1 MTQKVQFHYDPTRPG
16 LGQILGDL
24 EKDVMEV
31 LWRRGE
37 LPVSEMVSLLS
48 RPVAYSSV
56 ITVANRLAKKRLLS
70 RRKDGKTYYY
80 RPRLTR
86 EGLLDTVARQIL
98 DRVSAIAPP
107 ETVAHFMDA
116 VIRENPETLR
126 ALERLIEERRRP

>member
-1 MTQKVQFHYDPTRPG
+1 MTPKVQFHYDPARPG

-37 LPVSEMVSLLS
+37 LPVSEMVSSLA

-56 ITVANRLAKKRLLS
+56 ITVANRLVKKRLLF
-70 RRKDGKTYYY
+70 RRKEGKTYHY

-86 EGLLDTVARQIL
+86 EDLLDTVARQIL

-107 ETVAHFMDA
+107 ATVVHFMDA